1 MTRSPSYG
9 GAVLLA
15 LGPSTVDVAD
25 RALVVAALPAA
36 PLDEV
41 MGLAGRATA
50 DGADVVEVAAHDPGA
65 VVEAVVAVRGQVQAG
80 VAVAVRTPA
89 AAVARAAFDAGAVL
103 AVDPGGLGDEG
114 YRAAVGET
122 GASVVAAVPVPADD
136 PAGAVP
142 VLRAAV
148 ARITAAG
155 VPAHHFAVEPVPSGG
170 DDDGVVR
177 LGRGLGC
184 AGAPVLVSCA
194 RPGAAGTDGGAVA
207 GFLSVAVV
215 RGAGLV
221 RVGPADVRAARRV
234 VDVVG
239 AVRRGRP

>member
-25 RALVVAALPAA
+25 RALVVVALPAA
-36 PLDEV
+36 PPDDLA
-41 MGLAGRATA
+41 GLAGGAAA
-50 DGADVVEVAAHDPGA
+50 DGADVIELAGDGA
-65 VVEAVVAVRGQVQAG
+65 VVDALVAVRRQVQ
-80 VAVAVRTPA
+80 VALAVRTPV

-103 AVDPGGLGDEG
+103 AVDPGGLDDEG
-114 YRAAVGET
+114 YRTAVEET

-136 PAGAVP
+136 PAGALLP
-142 VLRAAV
+142 ALRAAV

-155 VPAHHFAVEPVPSGG
+155 VPAHHLAVEPVPSGG
-170 DDDGVVR
+170 GDDGAVP
-177 LGRGLGC
+177 LARGLGC
-184 AGAPVLVSCA
+184 AGAPVLVSCVRPPAA
-194 RPGAAGTDGGAVA
+194 RADGGAVA

-221 RVGPADVRAARRV
+221 RVAPADVRAARRV
-234 VDVVG
+234 VDVLG